1 MAKALAADAKY
12 ISDKIAQAQ
21 PLQLQSITK
30 DDATIQLHFKETK
43 PIQVRPCR
51 QWRAFCTSASAC
63 YTSSV
68 PQEAFC
74 ERHILRPGYADR
86 LVEQS
91 VYSITPSP
99 KGSMA
104 G

>member
-21 PLQLQSITK
+21 LLQLQSITK

-51 QWRAFCTSASAC
+51 QWRAFCTSAPPATLHWSPIKH
-63 YTSSV
+63 SV
-68 PQEAFC
+68 KD
-74 ERHILRPGYADR
+74 I
-86 LVEQS
+86 S
-91 VYSITPSP
+91 
-99 KGSMA
+99 
-104 G
+104 

>member
-21 PLQLQSITK
+21 PLQLQSIIK

-51 QWRAFCTSASAC
+51 QTS
-63 YTSSV
+63 
-68 PQEAFC
+68 
-74 ERHILRPGYADR
+74 ILHFSFRLLHFIGPPG
-86 LVEQS
+86 
-91 VYSITPSP
+91 SIL
-99 KGSMA
+99 
-104 G
+104 